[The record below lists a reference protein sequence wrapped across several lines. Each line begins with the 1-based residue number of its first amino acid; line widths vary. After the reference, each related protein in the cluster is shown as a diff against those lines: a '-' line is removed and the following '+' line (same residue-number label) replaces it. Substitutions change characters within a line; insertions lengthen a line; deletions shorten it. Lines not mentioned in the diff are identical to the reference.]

1 MDVLDRLVHSVR
13 FSLNGLVGSVGLVD
27 SLVGYI
33 RLVGGWGTME
43 GMCSVGG
50 LVWWDD
56 WLIGSLG

>member
-13 FSLNGLVGSVGLVD
+13 FGLNGLVGSVGLVD

-50 LVWWDD
+50 LV
-56 WLIGSLG
+56 